1 MRHLPL
7 ILVLIVTIL
16 VFGQVV
22 SHEYL
27 SWDDDVF
34 LYQNPHTQ
42 PPTIPSLK
50 AYWTAPYAH
59 LYAPVTYSA
68 WWLLARTFG
77 APGPG
82 GVWVVPPVVY
92 HTASLLAHLLPVSI
106 AYLLLVLLVRNR
118 WAAGVGALLFAI
130 HPLQVEAVAWA
141 SELKDLLS
149 GMFGLLAVLLHVLS
163 RRRGSVGLYVGATVA
178 FVLAI
183 LSKPNLVALPL
194 LVWVVDWLV
203 ERPPSPSYGGQA
215 SPALKGREQ
224 RRPTPSPSLKG
235 REQRTVALWLLPWLV
250 IAGTHVL
257 LTRHVQPPAPDL
269 VMPLWQRLFVA
280 GDSLAF
286 YLGKLFLPV
295 GLTADYGRMPSL
307 VVESWW
313 GYVTWLA
320 PAALLAVAIIT
331 RKRSRW
337 ALPGLLWFS
346 LALLPVLGLLP
357 FDFQQ
362 YSTVADHYA
371 YLAMF
376 GPALALAGLA
386 LHLKGFHGRLPLI
399 LLFVLLAAQSG
410 LQTISWNN
418 NQIFWQHTMTVNPKS
433 FLAHNNLGAVY
444 TQLGKLPQAAEQFEL
459 ALQIKPDDAD
469 TLVNLGMLQA
479 RLGQT
484 GRAKELLEKGLRQRP
499 GDPKALLTLGMIA
512 LQEKQYDTAIS
523 RFQTL
528 LEIQPEDAAA
538 RYQLAVALLAQGRKA
553 EARAQL
559 EEVLRQV
566 PEWAPAREA
575 LKQAM

>member
-1 MRHLPL
+1 MRHFPL
-7 ILVLIVTIL
+7 LLVLIVTIL
-16 VFGQVV
+16 VFGQVI
-22 SHEYL
+22 SHDYL

-42 PPTIPSLK
+42 PPTAASLK

-68 WWLLARTFG
+68 WWLLARSFG

-82 GVWVVPPVVY
+82 GVWIVQPGVY
-92 HTASLLAHLLPVSI
+92 HTASLLAHLLAVTL
-106 AYLLLVLLVRNR
+106 AYLLLLLLVRSP
-118 WAAGVGALLFAI
+118 WAAGVGALLFAT

-149 GMFGLLAVLLHVLS
+149 GLFGLLAVFLYVLS
-163 RRRGSVGLYVGATVA
+163 RRRGRVGLYIAATVA

-203 ERPPSPSYGGQA
+203 ERRPAPGPSPDG
-215 SPALKGREQ
+215 EQ
-224 RRPTPSPSLKG
+224 RRPPPNPSLEG
-235 REQRTVALWLLPWLV
+235 GEQRTAVLWLLPWLF
-250 IAGTHVL
+250 IAGAHVL
-257 LTRHVQPPAPDL
+257 LTRHVQPPAPAL
-269 VMPLWQRLFVA
+269 LLPLWQRLFVA

-295 GLTADYGRMPSL
+295 RLTADYGRMPAL
-307 VVESWW
+307 VVQSWW
-313 GYVTWLA
+313 GYVTWLV
-320 PAALLAVAIIT
+320 PAALLALAIIM

-386 LHLKGFHGRLPLI
+386 LHLRGFYGRLPLI

-410 LQTISWNN
+410 LQTISWDN

-444 TQLGKLPQAAEQFEL
+444 TTLGKLPQAAEQFEL
-459 ALQIKPDDAD
+459 ALQIEPDDAD
-469 TLVNLGMLQA
+469 TLINLGMLLS
-479 RLGQT
+479 RMGKNE
-484 GRAKELLEKGLRQRP
+484 RAKELLEKGLQQRP
-499 GDPKALLTLGMIA
+499 GDPKAILTL
-512 LQEKQYDTAIS
+512 
-523 RFQTL
+523 
-528 LEIQPEDAAA
+528 
-538 RYQLAVALLAQGRKA
+538 
-553 EARAQL
+553 
-559 EEVLRQV
+559 
-566 PEWAPAREA
+566 
-575 LKQAM
+575 

>member
-7 ILVLIVTIL
+7 LLVLIVTIL

-22 SHEYL
+22 SHDYL

-42 PPTIPSLK
+42 PPTLDSLK

-59 LYAPVTYSA
+59 LYSPVTYSSL
-68 WWLLARTFG
+68 WLLAKGFG
-77 APGPG
+77 TPGPAG
-82 GVWVVPPVVY
+82 AWMVQPVVY
-92 HTASLLAHLLPVSI
+92 HAASLVAHLLAVTV
-106 AYLLLVLLVRNR
+106 AYLLLVLLVRSP

-130 HPLQVEAVAWA
+130 HPLQVESVAWA

-149 GMFGLLAVLLHVLS
+149 GLFGLLAVLLYVLS
-163 RRRGSVGLYVGATVA
+163 RRRGRVGLYIAATVA

-194 LVWVVDWLV
+194 LVWVVDWLI
-203 ERPPSPSYGGQA
+203 ERH
-215 SPALKGREQ
+215 PAERSQKAPEQ
-224 RRPTPSPSLKG
+224 RRA
-235 REQRTVALWLLPWLV
+235 ALWLLPWLV
-250 IAGTHVL
+250 IAGAHVL

-269 VMPLWQRLFVA
+269 VLPLWQRLFVA

-295 GLTADYGRMPSL
+295 RLTADYGRMPTL
-307 VVESWW
+307 VVSSWW
-313 GYVTWLA
+313 GFVTWLV
-320 PAALLAVAIIT
+320 PVVLLAVTIIML
-331 RKRSRW
+331 KRSRW

-386 LHLKGFHGRLPLI
+386 LHLRGFYGRLPLI

-410 LQTISWNN
+410 LQTISWDN

-444 TQLGKLPQAAEQFEL
+444 TTVGKLPQAAEQFEL
-459 ALQIKPDDAD
+459 ALQIKPADAD
-469 TLVNLGMLQA
+469 TLINLGMLQG
-479 RLGQT
+479 RLGKIE
-484 GRAKELLEKGLRQRP
+484 RAKELLAKGLQQRP
-499 GDPKALLTLGMIA
+499 GDPKAMLTLAMIA
-512 LQEKQYDTAIS
+512 MQQKQYDTANS
-523 RFQTL
+523 HLQDL
-528 LEIQPEDAAA
+528 LEMQPQDATL
-538 RYQLAVALLAQGRKA
+538 RYQLAMALIAQGRKA
-553 EARAQL
+553 EARVQL
-559 EEVLRQV
+559 EEVLREV
-566 PEWAPAREA
+566 PGHTPAREA
-575 LKQAM
+575 LEKLK

>member
-7 ILVLIVTIL
+7 LLVLIVTIL

-22 SHEYL
+22 SHDYL

-42 PPTIPSLK
+42 PPTLASLK

-59 LYAPVTYSA
+59 LYSPVTYSA

-77 APGPG
+77 ASGPG
-82 GVWVVPPVVY
+82 GAWIVPPMVY
-92 HTASLLAHLLPVSI
+92 HAASLLAHLLAVTM

-149 GMFGLLAVLLHVLS
+149 GLFGLLAVLLYVLS
-163 RRRGSVGLYVGATVA
+163 RRRGRVGLYLAATMA
-178 FVLAI
+178 YVLAI

-194 LVWVVDWLV
+194 LVWVVDCLV
-203 ERPPSPSYGGQA
+203 E
-215 SPALKGREQ
+215 

-235 REQRTVALWLLPWLV
+235 GEQRRAALWLLPWLV
-250 IAGTHVL
+250 IAGAHVL
-257 LTRHVQPPAPDL
+257 LTRHVQPPAPEL
-269 VMPLWQRLFVA
+269 VLPLWQRLFVA

-295 GLTADYGRMPSL
+295 RLTADYGRMPSL
-307 VVESWW
+307 VVQEWW
-313 GYVTWLA
+313 GYLTWLA
-320 PAALLAVAIIT
+320 PAALLAVAIIM

-376 GPALALAGLA
+376 GPALTFAGLA
-386 LHLKGFHGRLPLI
+386 LHLKGFHGRLPLV

-459 ALQIKPDDAD
+459 ALQIRPDDAD
-469 TLVNLGMLQA
+469 TLVNLGMLQGG
-479 RLGQT
+479 LGQT
-484 GRAKELLEKGLRQRP
+484 ERAKELLEKGLQQRP

-512 LQEKQYDTAIS
+512 LQEKQYNTAIS

-528 LEIQPEDAAA
+528 IETQPEDAAV

-566 PEWAPAREA
+566 PQYAPAREA
-575 LKQAM
+575 LQQAR